1 MRDFKFYK
9 ENSGRWFVELPEWEG
24 SKDDLE
30 MVCGADLM
38 LDILAQGDCCVDV
51 VLSTEKNNSHN
62 HKFELSF
69 LREESEGAWYKLTGE
84 FHEFELWLCYVTKFV
99 FGNLPVKIYIY

>member
-38 LDILAQGDCCVDV
+38 LDILAQGDNV
-51 VLSTEKNNSHN
+51 VNIILSTEKNNN
-62 HKFELSF
+62 YNPQFELSF

>member
-38 LDILAQGDCCVDV
+38 LDILAQGENCVDV
-51 VLSTEKNNSHN
+51 VLSAEKNNSHN

>member
-38 LDILAQGDCCVDV
+38 LDILAQGDNV
-51 VLSTEKNNSHN
+51 VNIILSTKKHNNYN
-62 HKFELSF
+62 HQFELSF
-69 LREESEGAWYKLTGE
+69 LREENGGAWYNLKGE
-84 FHEFELWLCYVTKFV
+84 FHEFELWLCYVTKFL
-99 FGNLPVKIYIY
+99 FGKLPNKIYIY